1 MNTFPENPEP
11 LRENETPFA
20 PPVVVTPADIA
31 NVSPPVRDPV
41 WDGWDVFVL
50 VVLTLASM
58 FVTLL
63 AVLFAAHQW
72 FYRGLPVG
80 ELAKMPLLVVGSQAL
95 AYVLVLGYM
104 IAMVKVQKR
113 QSSFFTAIHWNWPS
127 AAGLYLF
134 AGFGLSF
141 GLQLFAHLL
150 PIPRNLPI
158 DTFFSTPAEAWALT
172 VFGITLAPLMEE
184 LFFRGF
190 LYPVLDRAV
199 GKVIAILLTAIAF
212 ALLHGGQLKFSW
224 GPVLIIFL
232 VGLVLTSVRAKTN
245 SVSAGLLMH
254 MAYNGTISILML
266 VATGGFRHLE
276 KLGGR

>member
-1 MNTFPENPEP
+1 LNTFPENPEP

-72 FYRGLPVG
+72 FYRGRPVG

-150 PIPRNLPI
+150 PIPKNLPI